1 MTHLHRRHA
10 REAQLPQR
18 GQHPRLQRHR
28 QRLPC
33 ALRDVLHGWRRR
45 GPPWPLNRPGHFR
58 FRHCGGRP
66 ETELRR
72 QRFRVAEAGRVGGA
86 KSWLGRGQVLKQ
98 KTSPGWS
105 RVPEGVK
112 LGGGAKSGR
121 RGQVRVGDLRGGAKP
136 RPIPGRGQIVRRG
149 LVLGAESSPGG
160 GAKTGGAGKSWS
172 RCLVLGAEP
181 SSGAEPNRE
190 PGPSSVRGWS
200 QCLGRGQ
207 LRREQVLEQRPRPR
221 GGAKSRAG
229 PRLVPGRG

>member
-1 MTHLHRRHA
+1 MHARPEERTGCPRGTHFRPRACMTHLHRRHA

-121 RGQVRVGDLRGGAKP
+121 RGQVRVGRSE
-136 RPIPGRGQIVRRG
+136 GRGQVATNPGTGPNREAG
-149 LVLGAESSPGG
+149 PSPGG
-160 GAKTGGAGKSWS
+160 GVKSG
-172 RCLVLGAEP
+172 RRGCGQILEQVP
-181 SSGAEPNRE
+181 SS
-190 PGPSSVRGWS
+190 
-200 QCLGRGQ
+200 
-207 LRREQVLEQRPRPR
+207 R
-221 GGAKSRAG
+221 GGAKSRGGA
-229 PRLVPGRG
+229 